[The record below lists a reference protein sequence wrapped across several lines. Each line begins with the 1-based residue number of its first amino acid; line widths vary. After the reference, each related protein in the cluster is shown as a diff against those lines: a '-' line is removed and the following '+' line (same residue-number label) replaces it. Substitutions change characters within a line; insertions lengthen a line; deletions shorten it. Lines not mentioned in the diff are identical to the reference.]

1 MQNSERLSTVN
12 YDMKTTAGSV
22 YDKLAKTQSE
32 KMFKNASQ
40 SGAKAKS
47 IQDFSK
53 MPGRDAIP
61 CLRTGQHHNKALMSK
76 ELTQT
81 TNSPVKQNRTFRAQ
95 DFTARFE

>member
-76 ELTQT
+76 DLT
-81 TNSPVKQNRTFRAQ
+81 
-95 DFTARFE
+95 

>member
-1 MQNSERLSTVN
+1 
-12 YDMKTTAGSV
+12 MKTTAGSV

-61 CLRTGQHHNKALMSK
+61 CLRTG
-76 ELTQT
+76 
-81 TNSPVKQNRTFRAQ
+81 
-95 DFTARFE
+95 